1 MHKMLTKML
10 LFLQMD
16 MGFPSNA
23 CQKALFFTKNSG
35 LESATQ
41 WVMEHIT
48 DPDFSDPLVQ
58 PGKCFQATDINV
70 GLNKEFRRS
79 QNISDQIL

>member
-1 MHKMLTKML
+1 
-10 LFLQMD
+10 

-58 PGKCFQATDINV
+58 PGKCIF
-70 GLNKEFRRS
+70 
-79 QNISDQIL
+79 